1 MSLED
6 RKKQGK
12 ALARLLWTG
21 LTGTVEEVQ
30 AIGVEAYEDVR
41 DQIRDRRAKR
51 MLNEGHRI
59 EPADDE
65 RRRR

>member
-12 ALARLLWTG
+12 TLARLLWTG
-21 LTGTVEEVQ
+21 LTGTLEEVQ

-41 DQIRDRRAKR
+41 DQIRERRSKR
-51 MLNEGHRI
+51 VLNEGHRV
-59 EPADDE
+59 EPADPE
-65 RRRR
+65 RRRQ